1 MTIKKNWKN
10 KSRQKMRNQ
19 PNTVIK
25 IYAHLSTKGNTNSQT
40 PETKFKVDLSQSLH
54 FGKKKKKKRVAQRQL
69 EKINKNFLLQRKLLF
84 LNRKELP
91 LSQ

>member
-40 PETKFKVDLSQSLH
+40 PETKFSVDLSQSLH
-54 FGKKKKKKRVAQRQL
+54 FGKKKKKGGSKTIREDKQ
-69 EKINKNFLLQRKLLF
+69 KLPPSEEITIF
-84 LNRKELP
+84 K
-91 LSQ
+91 

>member
-40 PETKFKVDLSQSLH
+40 PETKFSVDLSQSLH
-54 FGKKKKKKRVAQRQL
+54 FGKKKKKKKGGSKTIREDKQ
-69 EKINKNFLLQRKLLF
+69 KL
-84 LNRKELP
+84 P
-91 LSQ
+91 PS